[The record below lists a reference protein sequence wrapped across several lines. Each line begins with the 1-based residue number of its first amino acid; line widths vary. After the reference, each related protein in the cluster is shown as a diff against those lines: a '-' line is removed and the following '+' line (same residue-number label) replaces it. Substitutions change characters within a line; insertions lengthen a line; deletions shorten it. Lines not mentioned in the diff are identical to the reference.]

1 MAQSR
6 REIGRLLAEACQGNV
21 EAFAEVFEARRPL
34 VHSLAY
40 RLVGPNDCDDVVME
54 TYLKAWR
61 GLRSFQGRASLNTW
75 LCRIARNCALD
86 FLRRRGRTQARQVSW
101 NDSEQG
107 PTVED
112 LPDARASRPD
122 REATVRELGEALE
135 EAMAQLSDEHRAAVL
150 LREVDGLSYSEIAA
164 ATGVRIGT
172 VMSRLFY
179 AKRRLRQLL
188 IEKGMA

>member
-1 MAQSR
+1 MAQSK
-6 REIGRLLAEACQGNV
+6 REIGGLLAEACKGNV
-21 EAFAEVFEARRPL
+21 EAFAEIFEARRPL

-86 FLRRRGRTQARQVSW
+86 FLRRRGRAEARQVSW
-101 NDSEQG
+101 SDPEEG

-122 REATVRELGEALE
+122 REAAVHELGDALNEAIG
-135 EAMAQLSDEHRAAVL
+135 QLSDEHRTAIV
-150 LREVDGLSYSEIAA
+150 LREVDGLSYNEIAA

-179 AKRRLRQLL
+179 AKRGLRQLL
-188 IEKGMA
+188 TDKGMA